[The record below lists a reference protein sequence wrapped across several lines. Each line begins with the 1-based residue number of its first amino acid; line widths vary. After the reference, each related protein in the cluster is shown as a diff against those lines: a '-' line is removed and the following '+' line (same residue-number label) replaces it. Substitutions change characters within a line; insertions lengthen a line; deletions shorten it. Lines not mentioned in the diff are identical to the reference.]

1 MQVES
6 LSYAIKD
13 KWILK
18 NIHLELQKGEIGFLF
33 GRNGSGK
40 TTLLNLIAGVLKPT
54 EGNIQISDSISDES
68 VPDGSALS
76 ESVFY
81 LPATP
86 YLDGDLMVSDVY
98 DILDCDQYL
107 IRKNQKIL
115 QTDHLNDKSIA
126 QISSGEYKRVWLAAT
141 LSVNCEIFLLDE
153 PLVHLD
159 WPFQK
164 VLQVILKEMSLQGH
178 SFLITTHNFNW
189 TLGFKEAFAWILPPP
204 FQKYPILEAL
214 ISDKFKDV
222 FQCLTHIDNN
232 PLNGDKILVL
242 S

>member
-1 MQVES
+1 MRIEA

-13 KWILK
+13 RWILK
-18 NIHLELQKGEIGFLF
+18 DVHLELHKGEVGFVF

-40 TTLLNLIAGVLKPT
+40 TTLLNLVAGALNPE
-54 EGNIQISDSISDES
+54 EGHIQLVDD
-68 VPDGSALS
+68 
-76 ESVFY
+76 SVFY

-98 DILDCDQYL
+98 DILDCDKKL
-107 IRKNQKIL
+107 VRKNEKIL
-115 QTDHLNDKSIA
+115 QTDHLNSKSIS
-126 QISSGEYKRVWLAAT
+126 QISSGEYKRVWLVAT
-141 LSVNCEIFLLDE
+141 LSMDCEIFLLDE

-164 VLQVILKEMSLQGH
+164 VLQALIKEMSVKKC
-178 SFLITTHNFNW
+178 SFLITTHNFSW
-189 TLGFKEAFAWILPPP
+189 TLNFDKAVAWILPSP

-214 ISDKFKDV
+214 ESDKFRET
-222 FQCLTHIDNN
+222 FQCMTQVSAN
-232 PLNGDKILVL
+232 PLNEDKILVL

>member
-1 MQVES
+1 MRVES

-18 NIHLELQKGEIGFLF
+18 NVHLELQKGEIGFLF

-40 TTLLNLIAGVLKPT
+40 TTLLNLIAGVLNPI
-54 EGNIQISDSISDES
+54 EGNIQVSDAI
-68 VPDGSALS
+68 
-76 ESVFY
+76 FY

-86 YLDGDLMVSDVY
+86 YLDSDLMVSDVY
-98 DILDCDQYL
+98 DILDCDKNL
-107 IRKNQKIL
+107 VRKNEKLL
-115 QTDHLNDKSIA
+115 QTDHLSDKFIS
-126 QISSGEYKRVWLAAT
+126 QISSGEYKRIWLVAT
-141 LSVNCEIFLLDE
+141 LSVNCKIFLLDE

-164 VLQVILKEMSLQGH
+164 VLQAIIKEMSLQGQ

-189 TLGFKEAFAWILPPP
+189 TLSFRKAFGWILPSP
-204 FQKYPILEAL
+204 FQKYPILEAV
-214 ISDKFKDV
+214 ITDKFKEV
-222 FQCLTHIDNN
+222 FQCMTQISDN
-232 PLNGDKILVL
+232 PLNGDKLLIL